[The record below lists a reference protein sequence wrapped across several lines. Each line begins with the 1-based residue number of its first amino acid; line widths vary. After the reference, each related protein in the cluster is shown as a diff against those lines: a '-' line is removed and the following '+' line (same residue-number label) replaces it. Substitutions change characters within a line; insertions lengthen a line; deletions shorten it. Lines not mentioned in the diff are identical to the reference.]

1 MLLTLVCG
9 AGNLTHT
16 RSPACLSLPLSFSL
30 LMTIVCGAGNLTHT
44 RSPACLPLQLSFSLL
59 MTVVCGAGNLTH
71 TTSPARLYI
80 LLSFSLLLTLV
91 CGAANLTHT
100 RSPACLPLHLSFS
113 VLMTIVCSAGNLT
126 HTISPA
132 CLYILLSFSLLLT
145 IVCGAGNLTHTISPA
160 YLLVPPF
167 FSLSSDGH
175 WMVIYATT
183 AVVMLPLG
191 ITANRY
197 SHITLLQ
204 EDIHGFRDVML
215 LAIGTLYMFSY
226 RTVGME
232 IDGNCC
238 PYLLSPTAPAPRT
251 RCIGSSVARFAKPF
265 ESRPADTVRRELF
278 KQLATQPGQS
288 GWIAP
293 TATLSA
299 TPRPL
304 DRATEACFAHTR
316 GPKCRKRLQF

>member
-16 RSPACLSLPLSFSL
+16 RSPACLSPKLSL
-30 LMTIVCGAGNLTHT
+30 
-44 RSPACLPLQLSFSLL
+44 SLL

-71 TTSPARLYI
+71 TTSPTCLYI

-91 CGAANLTHT
+91 CG
-100 RSPACLPLHLSFS
+100 
-113 VLMTIVCSAGNLT
+113 AGNLT

-145 IVCGAGNLTHTISPA
+145 IVCGAGNLTHTVLPA
-160 YLLVPPF
+160 YLLVTTF

-175 WMVIYATT
+175 WLAIYATT

-204 EDIHGFRDVML
+204 ENIHGFRDFML
-215 LAIGTLYMFSY
+215 LVIGTLCMFSY

-232 IDGNCC
+232 IDVNCC
-238 PYLLSPTAPAPRT
+238 PYLLSPTAPAPHT
-251 RCIGSSVARFAKPF
+251 RCRCLGSSVARFAKPF
-265 ESRPADTVRRELF
+265 ESRPVDTVRRELF

-304 DRATEACFAHTR
+304 ERATEACFTHPR
-316 GPKCRKRLQF
+316 GFKCRKRLQF